1 VPATQS
7 VLPIIQTDS
16 PLPAAATEAALQAHW
31 EAGASGHVQGAH
43 SKAKGGAGGAAC
55 SLSMQHLADANARL
69 FSGGSPAAGS
79 PAARHV
85 LADGYAAMFHA
96 HVNPSQ
102 ALNPDSPGM
111 LSTHQAVLMSLGMG
125 FIGAAAAAAA
135 EAEQNRTLQQL
146 QLLRNEAAAG
156 AAAVGATASTSAH
169 GAPAAYT
176 STHGAQ
182 ASSPMTLASR
192 PTSTHGGQAGSPMT
206 MSSTPAAQLPYAA
219 SLSNPSSLS
228 LFLRPPQ

>member
-1 VPATQS
+1 M
-7 VLPIIQTDS
+7 
-16 PLPAAATEAALQAHW
+16 
-31 EAGASGHVQGAH
+31 
-43 SKAKGGAGGAAC
+43 C

-79 PAARHV
+79 PAARHM
-85 LADGYAAMFHA
+85 ADGYAAMFHA

-102 ALNPDSPGM
+102 ALNPDSPVM
-111 LSTHQAVLMSLGMG
+111 LSPHQAVLMSLGMG
-125 FIGAAAAAAA
+125 FIGAAAAAA

-146 QLLRNEAAAG
+146 QLLCNEAAA
-156 AAAVGATASTSAH
+156 AGATASTSAH
-169 GAPAAYT
+169 GAPVAYT

-192 PTSTHGGQAGSPMT
+192 PASTHGGQVGSPMT
-206 MSSTPAAQLPYAA
+206 MTSTPAAQLQYAA

-228 LFLRPPQ
+228 LFLRQPQ